1 MRITESQLRRM
12 IRQEARALREGGAA
26 DKFKAAIAKKTQRK
40 VAGSSEDQK
49 LATAA
54 MDALTDGAE
63 PYDVVHELM
72 SATFASD
79 GRGSGDD
86 RAAYIIKL
94 VNDRD
99 PIAGDQLALALDEIE
114 QERMDSE
121 DADRRY

>member
-1 MRITESQLRRM
+1 M
-12 IRQEARALREGGAA
+12 IRQEARALREASAA
-26 DKFKAAIAKKTQRK
+26 DKFKSAIAKKTSHK
-40 VAGSSEDQK
+40 AAGSSEDQK

-54 MDALTDGAE
+54 MDALTAGAE
-63 PYDVVHELM
+63 PYDVVYELM

-99 PIAGDQLALALDEIE
+99 PVAGAALDLALGAIE
-114 QERMDSE
+114 QERIDSK